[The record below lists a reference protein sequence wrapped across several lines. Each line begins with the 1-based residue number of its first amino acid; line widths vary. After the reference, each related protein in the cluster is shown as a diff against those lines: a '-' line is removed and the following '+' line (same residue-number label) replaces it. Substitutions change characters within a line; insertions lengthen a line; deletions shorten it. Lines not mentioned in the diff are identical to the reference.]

1 MTADQ
6 VPLYLGLAVSLF
18 VLGASLWYLSER
30 PTPETGAAPAPEPD
44 DPLEALEA
52 PAEELTPAEDGR
64 LRLRELRGTD
74 RLALDELLTWSGR
87 EDLSRW
93 YRDPAPSGPDTQT
106 DPTGRPASPADT
118 SGSGGQRD
126 A

>member
-6 VPLYLGLAVSLF
+6 VPLYLGFAVSLF

-30 PTPETGAAPAPEPD
+30 PAPDTGAAPAPEPD

-64 LRLRELRGTD
+64 LRLRDLRGTD

-106 DPTGRPASPADT
+106 DPTGRK
-118 SGSGGQRD
+118 GRD
-126 A
+126 HDQAG